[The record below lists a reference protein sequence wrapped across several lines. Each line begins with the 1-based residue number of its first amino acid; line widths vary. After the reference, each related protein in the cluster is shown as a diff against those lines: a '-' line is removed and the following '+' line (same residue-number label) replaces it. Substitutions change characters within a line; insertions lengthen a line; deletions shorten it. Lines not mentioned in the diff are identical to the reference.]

1 MAQKTV
7 AHETLVIGSQAPKRR
22 KHNSS
27 FKRKRP
33 VYAHEFERIDPM
45 KDLEEEWAQ
54 RMPK

>member
-27 FKRKRP
+27 FKRSSP